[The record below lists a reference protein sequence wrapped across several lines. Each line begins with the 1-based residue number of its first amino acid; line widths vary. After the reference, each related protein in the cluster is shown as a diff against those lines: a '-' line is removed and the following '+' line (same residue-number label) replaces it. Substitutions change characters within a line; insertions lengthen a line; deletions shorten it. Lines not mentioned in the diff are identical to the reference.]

1 MNTHQLFRRS
11 QIRLALSY
19 AGVMAVILS
28 LAGLGMYRFLIQSN
42 WKAIER
48 EMESIAGTLH
58 DSLEPMLPASEN
70 PTATLRRILPELCLA
85 KQSCN
90 VSPTLIQRHTTGI
103 SDRNTYYIRLF
114 DRQGQIL
121 AFSPSPI
128 VAALPQSLTATPWQT
143 FTSAQGIRYRQFTI
157 VLHSH
162 DLSHDLQHQR
172 GGVGVASAVAEA
184 YLYDNRNGTQP
195 AWGYLQ
201 IGRTLAA
208 FDAEV
213 KRLELILAIGFPIA
227 LVSIAVSSWW
237 LSKLAMQ
244 PIYQS
249 YQQQQQFT
257 ANVAHEL
264 RSPLASLL
272 ATVEAILRL
281 PPSQQQDIPI
291 MLHPVERQGRRLS
304 HLITDLLFLT
314 SLEQSSF
321 TKPFQSCCLNDVV
334 GDLTEEFSELATAAD
349 IRLSS
354 QMPKVDIYVMG
365 DESQLYRL
373 VSNSIANAIQYTPA
387 GGAVSVSLTLAD
399 RTASIAIA
407 DTGIGIAPSHQ
418 TRIFERFYRVDS
430 DRARKTG
437 GTGLG
442 LAIVQAIVQRHQG
455 QITVKS
461 ELGSGSLFTIRLP
474 GYNQTS
480 TIAYDGMKM

>member
-1 MNTHQLFRRS
+1 MNTYQLFRRS

-42 WKAIER
+42 WNAIER
-48 EMESIAGTLH
+48 EMTSIAGTLH
-58 DSLEPMLPASEN
+58 DSLEPMLPSSEN
-70 PTATLRRILPELCLA
+70 PTAILQRILPELCLA
-85 KQSCN
+85 KQPCN

-103 SDRNTYYIRLF
+103 SDLDTYYLRLF

-121 AFSPSPI
+121 AFSPNPI
-128 VAALPQSLTATPWQT
+128 VTELPQNFTPAPWQT
-143 FTSAQGIRYRQFTI
+143 FKSAQGIRYHQFTI

-162 DLSHDLQHQR
+162 KLQHQQDR
-172 GGVGVASAVAEA
+172 HS
-184 YLYDNRNGTQP
+184 DR

-227 LVSIAVSSWW
+227 LMLIAVSSWW

-281 PPSQQQDIPI
+281 PPSQQQDIPM

-314 SLEQSSF
+314 SLEQNSL
-321 TKPFQSCCLNDVV
+321 TKPFQPCCLNDIVS
-334 GDLTEEFSELATAAD
+334 DLTEEFLELATAAD
-349 IRLSS
+349 IHLTS
-354 QMPKVDIYVMG
+354 QMPKLDIYVMG

-373 VSNSIANAIQYTPA
+373 VSNLIANAIQYTPV
-387 GGAVSVSLTLAD
+387 GGDVSVSLTLAD
-399 RTASIAIA
+399 RTASIAIK

-474 GYNQTS
+474 DRIEHGERLFL
-480 TIAYDGMKM
+480 GEMKDPKCSKMPLCLTLSK